1 MDARRIAALVQ
12 PFLLTAGAE
21 SAPADP
27 LAPAALTGP
36 QLEQISAYLDLLLR
50 WNERINLS
58 AVRDAEEV
66 VTRHFGESLFAARHL
81 FPSPGDL
88 RSPSRLIDV
97 GSGSGFPGLPIKIW
111 SNEVQ
116 LTLIESNQKKATF
129 LREVIR
135 RLGFKDGSVFSGR
148 AENFPSQA
156 EVVTLR
162 AVERFETALTVATR
176 LVLPAGRVALLIGAA
191 QVERARELRPEIE
204 WQHAATIPLS
214 SNRVL
219 MIGQKNSAAASCGS
233 IPSRTL
239 P

>member
-12 PFLLTAGAE
+12 PFLVTAAAKSTPPVLT
-21 SAPADP
+21 DR
-27 LAPAALTGP
+27 
-36 QLEQISAYLDLLLR
+36 QLEQIAAYLDLLLR

-81 FPSPGDL
+81 FPSPGDPG
-88 RSPSRLIDV
+88 SASRLIDV
-97 GSGSGFPGLPIKIW
+97 GSGAGFPGLPIKIW
-111 SNEVQ
+111 AKEVQ

-135 RLGFKDGSVFSGR
+135 RLELKDGTVFSGR
-148 AENFPSQA
+148 AEAFPGQA

-176 LVLPAGRVALLIGAA
+176 LLRPAGRIALLIGAA
-191 QVERARELRPEIE
+191 QVERARELRGEIE
-204 WQHAATIPLS
+204 WQPASTIPLS

-219 MIGQKNSAAASCGS
+219 MMGQKNSLAASCGS